1 MPITRRVVPRGL
13 EERAAADL
21 EFIRET
27 IGSAAAFTALSGLGF
42 VIVGAGALVTGA
54 IAWAVADPM
63 ARLGIWLLDA
73 ALSVAIGFATTA
85 RKARRAEQSLL
96 SGPFRKFARSF
107 APAIV
112 AGAILTALLARDQA
126 FGYLPCVWLLCY
138 GAGLAASGSTSVPAV
153 PAMGGSFMA
162 LGAVA
167 AIAPAAWSLPLL
179 MAGFGGLHIGFGALI
194 ARSYGG

>member
-1 MPITRRVVPRGL
+1 VPITRRVVPKGL

-42 VIVGAGALVTGA
+42 VIVGAGALVAGA
-54 IAWAVADPM
+54 IASAVADPM

-73 ALSVAIGFATTA
+73 ALSVGIGFATTA

-167 AIAPAAWSLPLL
+167 ALAPTAWGLPLL
-179 MAGFGGLHIGFGALI
+179 LAGFGGLHIGFGALI